1 MPFAVNT
8 PGGQVHLMD
17 LPLEVL
23 EQLEADTGRRWA
35 QLLSLPAWDAK
46 SIRCIYAACC
56 AQQGVEPK
64 PLTPRDLVAEGDAA
78 VIVEVSDD
86 LPTSYTDGMPD
97 PKAEGET
104 ETPG

>member
-8 PGGQVHLMD
+8 PGGQVQLMD

-35 QLLSLPAWDAK
+35 QLLSAPGYDAK

-56 AQQGVEPK
+56 AQKGVEPQ
-64 PLTPRDLVAEGDAA
+64 PLTPRDLVEGDDR
-78 VIVEVSDD
+78 VIVEVPDD
-86 LPTSYTDGMPD
+86 MPTSYTDGLPD

-104 ETPG
+104 ATPG

>member
-8 PGGQVHLMD
+8 PGGQVQLLD

-35 QLLSLPAWDAK
+35 QLLSTPAWDAK

-56 AQQGVEPK
+56 VHTGSEPQ
-64 PLTPRDLVAEGDAA
+64 PLTPRQLVEGDPP
-78 VIVEVSDD
+78 VIVEVADD

-104 ETPG
+104 VTPG